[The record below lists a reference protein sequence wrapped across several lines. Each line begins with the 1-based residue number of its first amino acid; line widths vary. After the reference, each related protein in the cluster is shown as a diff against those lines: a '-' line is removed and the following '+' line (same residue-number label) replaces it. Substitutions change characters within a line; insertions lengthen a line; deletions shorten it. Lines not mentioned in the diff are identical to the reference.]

1 MGGSTGAGSPSSVC
15 VRAVGR
21 LCRDSGPRRPV
32 EVAWLSRC
40 WCRRDG
46 PVREATVFYLIYL
59 KNNNNSNKRARTQER
74 RKLFSIL
81 LENMAQV
88 KDKNG
93 LPFIFTVYFKIKQLT
108 YLKFDK
114 KM

>member
-46 PVREATVFYLIYL
+46 PVRETTVFYFNYL
-59 KNNNNSNKRARTQER
+59 NNNNNYKRARTQER
-74 RKLFSIL
+74 RKLFPIL

-93 LPFIFTVYFKIKQLT
+93 FPFIFTVYFKIKQLI

-114 KM
+114 NVN